1 MLEKSYEYHDD
12 QSLRLDRYLSQRLDS
27 YSRSEIAQWIKT
39 GRVKVNKQVVK
50 PSYRLNPM
58 DKIALSIEEEQKL
71 PIVGEPLD
79 LDIVYEDEDLLVI
92 NKAKGMVVHPS
103 KGHLSGTLVNALLA
117 YAQKNHFTLS
127 DLGDYYR
134 PGIVHRLDKD
144 TSGLMVVA
152 KSDQAYQ
159 ALLEDLAN
167 HQVDRKYLAL
177 IYGHLPDKQGTIDI
191 PLRRHSKDRMRYVG
205 DPLGKEAVTHFKQIA
220 QAENYA
226 LLRLSLE
233 TGRTHQIRAHL
244 AYLDHPVVDDP
255 LYAKAYQ
262 QRFFSQQGQCLH
274 AYEISF
280 NHPITKEK
288 LSFQVN
294 PPMNFMTILD
304 KALPNYDLQL
314 EE

>member
-1 MLEKSYEYHDD
+1 MLEKSYEYHGD
-12 QSLRLDRYLSQRLDS
+12 QNLRLDRYLSQRLDS

-39 GRVKVNKQVVK
+39 GQVKVNKQVVK
-50 PSYRLNPM
+50 PSYRLSPM
-58 DKIALSIEEEQKL
+58 DKISLAIEEEQKL
-71 PIVGEPLD
+71 PIVGESLD
-79 LDIVYEDEDLLVI
+79 LDIVYEDKDLLVI

-117 YAQKNHFTLS
+117 YAQKSHFTLS

-167 HQVDRKYLAL
+167 HQVVRKYLAL

-191 PLRRHSKDRMRYVG
+191 PLRRHPKDRMRYVG

-220 QAENYA
+220 QVENYA

-274 AYEISF
+274 AYGLSF

-288 LSFQVN
+288 LSFQVK
-294 PPMNFMTILD
+294 PPKIFMNILD
-304 KALPNYDLQL
+304 KALPNYDLHL
-314 EE
+314 EN